1 MDHMKVDLHNHFK
14 HGSYF
19 SNGDF
24 NRVVNI
30 IEKKLGPNSIVG
42 LVNFDDSRYE
52 TFSNLPGY
60 EREDFGNAIY
70 LPDKGIVIA
79 KGQEIETKEGHV
91 LVMGL
96 QKSKHL
102 RSSRS
107 LSLEDAVKEARD
119 NNGII
124 IADHPFYIDGI
135 GQYLEKNP
143 SLLEYFDAIEV
154 HNGEAVWLPLFT
166 PRNANQ
172 KARGFYEEIKSD
184 FDIGALS
191 SSDGHSFG
199 EIGSSYS
206 YLPQIEFRDS
216 ETLTSSLRKAIR
228 EHKNLDNDR
237 RHNSTFP
244 ALNHAA
250 HMAFLIF
257 TGKVKI

>member
-1 MDHMKVDLHNHFK
+1 MILFQEFFLAHYLSRKDKINKLKN
-14 HGSYF
+14 SF
-19 SNGDF
+19 SLKDVLRGC
-24 NRVVNI
+24 RSGQTGLAQESL
-30 IEKKLGPNSIVG
+30 IEEPVG
-42 LVNFDDSRYE
+42 LVPAGVRIL
-52 TFSNLPGY
+52 LPSS
-60 EREDFGNAIY
+60 
-70 LPDKGIVIA
+70 
-79 KGQEIETKEGHV
+79 IE
-91 LVMGL
+91 
-96 QKSKHL
+96 
-102 RSSRS
+102 
-107 LSLEDAVKEARD
+107 
-119 NNGII
+119 N
-124 IADHPFYIDGI
+124 FYIDGI

-250 HMAFLIF
+250 YMAFLIF